1 MRMEAGNRIRH
12 LGRAVATASAVFALP
27 AFGSPVSRRSPAVV
41 TPPSRLGSMDHGARE
56 APVRSSLAPPS
67 SLMS

>member
-12 LGRAVATASAVFALP
+12 LGRAVVTASAVFALP
-27 AFGSPVSRRSPAVV
+27 AFGRPTTYRSPASVSASAGLH
-41 TPPSRLGSMDHGARE
+41 PMDLGARE

-67 SLMS
+67 SVRS